1 MKNRNILQSF
11 ACAFS
16 GMAHILRREKNMK
29 IHFGAAISVVIFAMI
44 IGVGMEDI
52 LWIFLAIALVLISEV
67 LNTFF
72 EELLNLVSP
81 DYSRTVKYMKDIAA
95 GAVLT
100 ASVFSIIVAIMVF
113 GKRFGSD
120 QSLTAVIVL
129 FVYFILIFLIS
140 SFGGEKSEKD
150 KSGNNR

>member
-1 MKNRNILQSF
+1 MKNRSILQSF
-11 ACAFS
+11 LRAFS
-16 GMAHILRREKNMK
+16 GMAHILKRERNMK
-29 IHFGAAISVVIFAMI
+29 IHFGAAIGVVIFSMI
-44 IGVGMEDI
+44 IGVEREGV
-52 LWIFLAIALVLISEV
+52 LWIFLAITLVIISEV

-72 EELLNLVSP
+72 EELLNLINP
-81 DYSRTVKYMKDIAA
+81 DYSKTVKYMKDIAA

-100 ASVFSIIVAIMVF
+100 ASIFSIIVAIMVF
-113 GKRFGSD
+113 GKRFRSD

-150 KSGNNR
+150 KSGNSR